1 MAEEV
6 WYSSIYKALLI
17 SSAITFGIYA
27 SSPSPLTSM
36 NALIAAY
43 VILIIGVSMLM
54 VFIFNRS
61 ANAASAT
68 VPFLL
73 MLASTGFIT
82 RLLITYKDDILNNRV
97 SDGFYNFSNISVIL
111 ILIQTY
117 FIYSEIGSSE
127 FKEIHTFSKITSG
140 VVTMLG
146 ILTGICAYILYV
158 VLTYYRTD
166 GFANLMS

>member
-1 MAEEV
+1 
-6 WYSSIYKALLI
+6 
-17 SSAITFGIYA
+17 
-27 SSPSPLTSM
+27 
-36 NALIAAY
+36 
-43 VILIIGVSMLM
+43 MLM

-82 RLLITYKDDILNNRV
+82 RLLITYKDDILNHRV

>member
-1 MAEEV
+1 MAEEI

-17 SSAITFGIYA
+17 SSAVTFGIYA
-27 SSPSPLTSM
+27 SSPSEVTSM

-54 VFIFNRS
+54 LYIFNRS
-61 ANAASAT
+61 VNASSAV

-73 MLASTGFIT
+73 MIASTGFIT
-82 RLLITYKDDILNNRV
+82 RLLITYKDDILNHRV

-117 FIYSEIGSSE
+117 FIYSELGSPE
-127 FKEIHTFSKITSG
+127 FKEKLTFSKITSG

-146 ILTGICAYILYV
+146 ILTGICAYILYI
-158 VLTYYRTD
+158 VLTYYKTD
-166 GFANLMS
+166 GFANHSF

>member
-17 SSAITFGIYA
+17 SSAVTFGIYA

-43 VILIIGVSMLM
+43 IILIIGVSMLM
-54 VFIFNRS
+54 VYIFNWS
-61 ANAASAT
+61 QNASSSV

-73 MLASTGFIT
+73 MLSSTGFIT
-82 RLLITYKDDILNNRV
+82 RLLITYKDDILNRRV
-97 SDGFYNFSNISVIL
+97 SEGFYNFSNISIVL

-117 FIYSEIGSSE
+117 FIYSELGSPE
-127 FKEIHTFSKITSG
+127 FKQKLTFSKITSG
-140 VVTMLG
+140 VITMLG
-146 ILTGICAYILYV
+146 ILTGLCAYVLYI
-158 VLTYYRTD
+158 VLVYYKTD
-166 GFANLMS
+166 GFTNHSF

>member
-17 SSAITFGIYA
+17 SSAVTFGIYA
-27 SSPSPLTSM
+27 SSPSPLTSI

-54 VFIFNRS
+54 VYIFNWS
-61 ANAASAT
+61 QNASSSV

-73 MLASTGFIT
+73 MLSSTGFIT
-82 RLLITYKDDILNNRV
+82 RLLITYKDDILNRRV
-97 SDGFYNFSNISVIL
+97 SEGFYNFSNISIVL

-117 FIYSEIGSSE
+117 FIYSELGSTE
-127 FKEIHTFSKITSG
+127 FKEKLTFSKITSS
-140 VVTMLG
+140 VITMLG
-146 ILTGICAYILYV
+146 ILTGLCAYVLYI
-158 VLTYYRTD
+158 VLVYYKTD
-166 GFANLMS
+166 GFTNHSF